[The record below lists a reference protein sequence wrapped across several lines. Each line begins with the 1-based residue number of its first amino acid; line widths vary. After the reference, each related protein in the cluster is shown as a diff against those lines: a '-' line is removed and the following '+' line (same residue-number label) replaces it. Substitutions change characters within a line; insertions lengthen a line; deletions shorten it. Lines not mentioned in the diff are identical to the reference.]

1 MRVVLAALA
10 LVAGVHACFWFW
22 SRETVQAPAA
32 PNRFTSLSFAPFSP
46 DDDAEGGARA
56 KAEQIRADLDVIA
69 PVTEAIRTYS
79 STMGLE
85 LVPALAAEKNLQVT
99 LGIWIDEDDARNK
112 REIDSTIELAARSSN
127 VKGIVV
133 GNETVL
139 RKEKTVE
146 QMIDLIREVKGRTD
160 TPVTT
165 GEIWNVWLDN
175 PELASAVDYLAVH
188 ILPYWEGIPPEQ
200 SVDYA
205 LGIYEKL
212 RAAFPGKHIVIAE
225 FGWPSAGFNRSAATT
240 GEITQAEVI
249 REFTSRAKARGI
261 DYNIVEAIDQPWKG
275 TLEGSVGPYWG
286 MFDANRRA
294 KFNLA
299 GPIQERTFWPRM
311 TAALLFGFL
320 LSLPVLKIRGPT
332 FAQALVLVG
341 AANGV
346 GAWSALMLDYWLTH
360 YFVLGAQI
368 AMGVGSVLIVPLVI
382 VILTRIEEIS
392 AIAFGRPQRRLI
404 DATLPAA
411 SDRPKVSIHVPAYR
425 EPPEM
430 LIKTLDSVA
439 ALDYPNFECVVI
451 VNNTPDPALWMPIE
465 AHCKALGERFKF
477 LNAERL
483 DGFKAG
489 ALSLAMQYT
498 AEDASIIGVID
509 ADYVVAPNWLK
520 DLVPAFADP
529 RVGIVQAP
537 QDHRDASRSLLHG
550 FINSE
555 YAGFFDIGMVE
566 RNEQNAI
573 IVHGTMCL
581 MRRTAMDEAGGWST
595 DTICEDSDLG
605 LAILQSG
612 WQAHYTRTR
621 YGWGLLPNDYDG
633 FRRQRHRWTFGGM
646 QIIAKHVRTM
656 LRGGELTSDQRRT
669 YLVGWLNWMGAETV
683 GVVIAVLNVIW
694 VPIVVFGN
702 VQVPEAVL
710 TVPILAGFVIY
721 LVHFLSLYRLRVKH
735 SLFST
740 LGAAFAAMALQLT
753 VARAVGDWVVKQH
766 MAFIRTAKGG
776 KSTKRAFP
784 AFWEAVL
791 GSLLFGGSA
800 LVYGTNEHDVVE
812 MHLFSAV
819 LLVQSLPFLAASVLA
834 GLERTPLNNPA
845 FVAKVGQQLV
855 TLIER
860 KAPAAMPLPTLQSE
874 APAVPGSIPASL
886 AMPVAAAMVA
896 NEVAP
901 AV

>member
-10 LVAGVHACFWFW
+10 VVAGVHASLWFW
-22 SRETVQAPAA
+22 SRETAQAPAA
-32 PNRFTSLSFAPFSP
+32 PNRFTSLSFAPFAP
-46 DDDAEGGARA
+46 ADDADDGVQA

-69 PVTEAIRTYS
+69 PVTDSIRTYS

-99 LGIWIDEDDARNK
+99 LGIWIDKDEARNK
-112 REIDSTIELAARSSN
+112 REIDSTVDLAARNSN

-139 RKEKTVE
+139 RKEKTVQE
-146 QMIDLIREVKGRTD
+146 MIDLIREVKGRTD

-165 GEIWNVWLDN
+165 GEIWNVWLDH

-188 ILPYWEGIPPEQ
+188 ILPYWEGIPPDQ

-225 FGWPSAGFNRSAATT
+225 FGWPSAGFNRNAATT
-240 GEITQAEVI
+240 GEIIQAEVI
-249 REFTSRAKARGI
+249 REFTSRANARGI

-275 TLEGSVGPYWG
+275 SIEGNVGPYWG
-286 MFDANRRA
+286 VFDASRHA
-294 KFNLA
+294 KFNFA
-299 GPIQERTFWPRM
+299 GPIEERTFWPRM
-311 TAALLFGFL
+311 IAAMLLGFL
-320 LSLPVLKIRGPT
+320 LSLPILKIRGAT
-332 FAQALVLVG
+332 FVQALVLAA

-346 GAWSALMLDYWLTH
+346 GAWCALMLDHWLTH
-360 YFVLGAQI
+360 YFVFGAQV
-368 AMGVGSVLIVPLVI
+368 AMGIGSVLLVPLVI

-392 AIAFGRPQRRLI
+392 AIAFGRSQRRLI
-404 DATLPAA
+404 QAALPAV
-411 SDRPKVSIHVPAYR
+411 SDMPKVSIHVPAYR

-430 LIKTLDSVA
+430 LMKTLDSVA

-451 VNNTPDPALWMPIE
+451 VNNTPDPAFWMPIE

-477 LNAERL
+477 LNAERV

-489 ALSLAMQYT
+489 ALRLAMQYT
-498 AEDASIIGVID
+498 AEDAAIIGIID
-509 ADYVVAPNWLK
+509 ADYIVASNWLS

-537 QDHRDASRSLLHG
+537 QDHRDADRSVLHS
-550 FINSE
+550 FMNSE

-573 IVHGTMCL
+573 IIHGTMCL
-581 MRRTAMDEAGGWST
+581 LRRAAMDDAGGWSSE
-595 DTICEDSDLG
+595 TICEDSDLG
-605 LAILQSG
+605 LAILERG

-621 YGWGLLPNDYDG
+621 YGWGLLPNDYEG
-633 FRRQRHRWTFGGM
+633 FRKQRHRWTFGGM
-646 QIIAKHVRTM
+646 QIVAKHVRTM
-656 LRGGELTSDQRRT
+656 LRGGELTPDQRRT
-669 YLVGWLNWMGAETV
+669 YLIGWLNWMGAETV
-683 GVVIAVLNVIW
+683 GVVIAALNLIW

-776 KSTKRAFP
+776 KTAKQAFP

-791 GSLLFGGSA
+791 GVLLLGGSA
-800 LVYGTNEHDVVE
+800 LVHANNQHDVLE
-812 MHLFSAV
+812 MHLFAAV
-819 LLVQSLPFLAASVLA
+819 LLVQSLPFLAATVLA
-834 GLERTPLNNPA
+834 GLERTPLNDTE
-845 FVAKVGQQLV
+845 FGRKVGDRLIALV
-855 TLIER
+855 DR
-860 KAPAAMPLPTLQSE
+860 E
-874 APAVPGSIPASL
+874 A
-886 AMPVAAAMVA
+886 PVAAAMA
-896 NEVAP
+896 LPPTLVAP
-901 AV
+901 ESIPAPAPVPLTSIAAHEAAPAL

>member
-10 LVAGVHACFWFW
+10 LVAGVHASLWFW
-22 SRETVQAPAA
+22 SRETAQAPAA

-46 DDDAEGGARA
+46 DDNADEGAAA
-56 KAEQIRADLDVIA
+56 KAETIRADLDVIA
-69 PVTEAIRTYS
+69 PVTDSIRTYS
-79 STMGLE
+79 STNGLD
-85 LVPALAAEKNLQVT
+85 LVPALAAEKALKVT
-99 LGIWIDEDDARNK
+99 LGIWIDKDEARNK
-112 REIDSTIELAARSSN
+112 REIDAAVELAGRNSN

-133 GNETVL
+133 GNEVVL
-139 RKEKTVE
+139 RAEKTVPE
-146 QMIDLIREVKGRTD
+146 MIDVIRQVKARTNA
-160 TPVTT
+160 PVTT

-188 ILPYWEGIPPEQ
+188 ILPYWEGIPADQ

-225 FGWPSAGFNRSAATT
+225 FGWPSSGFNRNAATT

-249 REFTSRAKARGI
+249 REFTSRANARGI

-275 TLEGSVGPYWG
+275 ALEGNVGPYWG
-286 MFDANRRA
+286 VFDASRTA
-294 KFNLA
+294 KFNFS
-299 GPIQERTFWPRM
+299 GPIQERTWWPRM
-311 TAALLFGFL
+311 IAAMLLGFA
-320 LSLPVLKIRGPT
+320 LSLPVLRIRGAT
-332 FAQALVLVG
+332 FAQALVLIG

-346 GAWSALMLDYWLTH
+346 GAWTALMLDHWLTH

-368 AMGVGSVLIVPLVI
+368 AMGIGSVLLVPLII

-392 AIAFGRPQRRLI
+392 AIAFGRSQRRLI

-411 SDRPKVSIHVPAYR
+411 SEMPKVSIHVPAYR

-451 VNNTPDPALWMPIE
+451 VNNTPDPAFWVPIE
-465 AHCKALGERFKF
+465 AHCKQLGERFKF
-477 LNAERL
+477 LNVERL
-483 DGFKAG
+483 EGFKAG
-489 ALSLAMQYT
+489 ALRLAMRHT

-537 QDHRDASRSLLHG
+537 QDHRDADTSVLHN
-550 FINSE
+550 FMNSE

-573 IVHGTMCL
+573 IIHGTMCL
-581 MRRTAMDEAGGWST
+581 MRRAAMDDAGGWSS

-605 LAILQSG
+605 LTILNRG

-633 FRRQRHRWTFGGM
+633 FRKQRHRWTFGGM
-646 QIIAKHVRTM
+646 QIIAKHIRTM
-656 LRGGELTSDQRRT
+656 FSGGELTPDQRRT
-669 YLVGWLNWMGAETV
+669 YLIGWLNWMGAETV
-683 GVVIAVLNVIW
+683 GVVIAMLNLIW

-710 TVPILAGFVIY
+710 TVPILAGFAIY

-740 LGAAFAAMALQLT
+740 IGAAFAAMALQLT
-753 VARAVGDWVVKQH
+753 VARAVGEWVVKQH

-776 KSTKRAFP
+776 KASKRAFP

-791 GSLLFGGSA
+791 GSLLLGGA
-800 LVYGTNEHDVVE
+800 MLVYFTNYHDVFE
-812 MHLFSAV
+812 IHLFSAV
-819 LLVQSLPFLAASVLA
+819 LFVQSLPFLAASVLA
-834 GLERTPLNNPA
+834 GLERTPLNDPA
-845 FVAKVGQQLV
+845 FSARLGERLVA
-855 TLIER
+855 LIDR
-860 KAPAAMPLPTLQSE
+860 KAPAALPLPTTLAAE
-874 APAVPGSIPASL
+874 APPAP
-886 AMPVAAAMVA
+886 APVAAIAP
-896 NEVAP
+896 NEAAP
-901 AV
+901 AI